1 MATNCWKSGYY
12 LKSDGTIAK
21 TTKTPDGQYVDWQ
34 GRKSTKSEYKLSAF
48 KAEMEHFASAY
59 GGNWSI
65 YIKDLKTGNIVN
77 VNDQAMYPASTIK
90 AFVMASTYDQIR
102 QGKCSTVPAFEIFCG
117 I

>member
-1 MATNCWKSGYY
+1 
-12 LKSDGTIAK
+12 
-21 TTKTPDGQYVDWQ
+21 
-34 GRKSTKSEYKLSAF
+34 
-48 KAEMEHFASAY
+48 MEHFASAY

-102 QGKCSTVPAFEIFCG
+102 Q
-117 I
+117 